1 MDFSF
6 IILAAGN
13 SNRFKSEIPKQ
24 YQQIE
29 GKTLIDINIEKIKE
43 FKQIKKIVFVY
54 NKRHKNYLKKIRLKD
69 IKLILGGV
77 TRKESTYNA
86 LKYLKKQKI
95 SGKVLIHDAAR
106 PNFSSQLLKKIII
119 NAKKNRVVIPV
130 LSIQD
135 ALKERKL
142 NKNFVNLN
150 RGNFFTTQTP
160 QCFNLDEV
168 MQLHKDRRERYRDDD
183 FSLIDNYK
191 KVKLINGEKRNIK
204 ITDLQDFSL
213 LKSYYKP
220 IVKIGIG
227 FDVHRLVKGRKLF
240 LGGVKIPSKL
250 GTLGHSDGDPVL
262 HAVIDALLGACS
274 MGDIGEKFSDKRKKY
289 KNISSTK
296 LIKKVISDVKKKGYA
311 IQNID
316 INIITQEPKLKKF
329 KDKITNNI
337 ADLCEINLKNI
348 NVKAKTTEKLGVIGR
363 EEAIAAEVVMLV
375 VKYD

>member
-168 MQLHKDRRERYRDDD
+168 MQLHKDGRERYRDDD

-213 LKSYYKP
+213 LKSYYKR

-240 LGGVKIPSKL
+240 LGGIRIPSKL

-262 HAVIDALLGACS
+262 HALIDALLGACS

>member
-1 MDFSF
+1 MGFSF
-6 IILAAGN
+6 ILLGAGN
-13 SNRFKSEIPKQ
+13 SSRFKSNLPKP
-24 YQQIE
+24 YHKIA
-29 GKTLIDINIEKIKE
+29 GKTLIDVS
-43 FKQIKKIVFVY
+43 IKKIREFKEIKKIIFVY
-54 NKRHKNYLKKIRLKD
+54 NKKHLKFLKKTNLKNIIKIQGGPTRSQSTLNALSYLKK
-69 IKLILGGV
+69 
-77 TRKESTYNA
+77 
-86 LKYLKKQKI
+86 KKNI
-95 SGKVLIHDAAR
+95 NKVLIHDAAR

-168 MQLHKDRRERYRDDD
+168 MQLHKDGRERYRDDD

-240 LGGVKIPSKL
+240 LGGIKIPSKL

-311 IQNID
+311 IRNID

>member
-54 NKRHKNYLKKIRLKD
+54 NKRHKKYLKKNRLKD
-69 IKLILGGV
+69 IKLILGGN
-77 TRKESTYNA
+77 TRKESTHNA

-168 MQLHKDRRERYRDDD
+168 MQLHKDGRERYRDDD

-240 LGGVKIPSKL
+240 LGGIRIPSKL